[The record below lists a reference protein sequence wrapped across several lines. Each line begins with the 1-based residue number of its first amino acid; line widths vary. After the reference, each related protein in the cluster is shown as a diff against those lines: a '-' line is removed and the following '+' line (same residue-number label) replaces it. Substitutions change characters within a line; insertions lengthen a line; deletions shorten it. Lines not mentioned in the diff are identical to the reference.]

1 VQFSHRIC
9 RCNKYLKEQYS
20 LYQMLGSILNTCF
33 DRRALTYLRKNGRWL
48 KFCNRVL
55 SISCSK
61 LDFTNILTSF
71 KIVNN
76 ISPYILIYYYMQK
89 KKKTNKNKNKDKNKK
104 QNLRLWNRFFQFQR
118 ILIQQCRLTNFGPF
132 ISLLPIL

>member
-89 KKKTNKNKNKDKNKK
+89 KKKQTKTKTKTKTKNKILDYGID
-104 QNLRLWNRFFQFQR
+104 FF
-118 ILIQQCRLTNFGPF
+118 NFKG
-132 ISLLPIL
+132 S